1 MSSSRRI
8 RRLAPSCSSAERHH
22 DPILLKAV
30 REGVDRPRLML
41 GDLLRRA
48 QRRGD
53 LAHRLEPEA
62 DRVLFAMFQGILIAM
77 FQGIVLQQTWDEG
90 IDISSG
96 VGVIQWLLPRR

>member
-62 DRVLFAMFQGILIAM
+62 DRVLIAM